1 MIPYDPE
8 SAILQFDGNRMDL
21 VVEYRNNI
29 RGPYSLELQRILDR
43 MRSTPLKGRFVLL
56 IKKPF
61 KEFQL
66 AKLSGIRGKDPE
78 IVEGKVYK
86 SIAEA
91 EWDIFKRRWFLLTGI
106 KVTVEDPIL

>member
-1 MIPYDPE
+1 MIQYDPN

-21 VVEYRNNI
+21 VFEYRNNI
-29 RGPYSLELQRILDR
+29 RGPYSLALQQILDK
-43 MRSTPLKGRFVLL
+43 MRTTPLKGRFVIL
-56 IKKPF
+56 IKIPF

-66 AKLSGIRGKDPE
+66 AQLSEIRGRNPK
-78 IVEGKVYK
+78 IVKGVIYK

-106 KVTVEDPIL
+106 KVTVEDPKL